1 MYSTCRAMSPIRLAN
16 VPEPEPGGEART
28 RMRKPSEF
36 SSMYLSSAIAAASNF
51 YLVFSPS
58 SSLVAMVRKRS
69 TSRSTTTAYSPS
81 FPPKCS
87 YTTGLDTPARAATSS
102 MDVPSRPRSA
112 NSLRPMSSSC
122 SLRSLP
128 VILFRLGPAGW
139 LVTTP
144 SWRPGGNSANR
155 VGRVGRPAGGHRAEP
170 AGAAG
175 LLGGQ
180 PPRIGPADVV
190 CPAELLGQPDA
201 ARRDVDLALE
211 HAVPGAGRI
220 GMVQV
225 VPGLAE
231 GQDRQPGDVP

>member
-1 MYSTCRAMSPIRLAN
+1 MYSTWLAISLIRLPK
-16 VPEPEPGGEART
+16 VPEPEAGWESRT
-28 RMRKPSEF
+28 RIRV
-36 SSMYLSSAIAAASNF
+36 AI
-51 YLVFSPS
+51 PS
-58 SSLVAMVRKRS
+58 SRS
-69 TSRSTTTAYSPS
+69 TSRSTTTAYRPS
-81 FPPKCS
+81 LPPKCS
-87 YTTGLDTPARAATSS
+87 YTTGLDTPACAAISS
-102 MDVPSRPRSA
+102 MEVPSRPRSA

-122 SLRSLP
+122 CLRSLP

-144 SWRPGGNSANR
+144 SWRSAGNSANR
-155 VGRVGRPAGGHRAEP
+155 VSHPGRPAGGHRAEL

-180 PPRIGPADVV
+180 PLLIWPADVV

-201 ARRDVDLALE
+201 AGRDVDLALE